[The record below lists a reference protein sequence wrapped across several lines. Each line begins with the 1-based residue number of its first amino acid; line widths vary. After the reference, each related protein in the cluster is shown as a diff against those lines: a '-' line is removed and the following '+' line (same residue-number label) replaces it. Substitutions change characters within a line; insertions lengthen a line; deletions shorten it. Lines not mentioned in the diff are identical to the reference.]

1 MKRSTLL
8 LASAAVLLGFQA
20 GANVRMPGI
29 FSNNMILQRDSKAN
43 VWGWADNGE
52 EVTVTFKGQT
62 QKATAQNGQWKVT
75 LNPMGADLKG
85 ADLVVKGKNQLTFKN
100 VVVGD
105 IWICSGQS
113 NMEWRLNNTNNARQE
128 IQKANLPGIRI
139 FNGNLYRASMK
150 PQDNFPGRSW
160 QVCSPGSIGNFS
172 AVAYFF
178 GRDLYK
184 VLNVPIGLISVN
196 WGGTRI
202 EPWTSVYGFSTQP
215 KLRSIYN
222 TLQANVPGT
231 PQSDAAYKK
240 AIADMEKWVADAKV
254 SAAGKQALPDLPRF
268 PNGLRFDN
276 HQQPVVLFNTMIH
289 PLLNF
294 AFKGAIWYQGCSNVG
309 DGAIYKEKMKA
320 LVASW
325 RKEFNKP
332 DMPFYFVQLAPFNYG
347 DPNRLPVIWEAQQGF
362 ADEDPNAAMA
372 VTNDIGN
379 FRDIH
384 PRNKLDVGAR
394 LALLALKY
402 TYGKKDLVA
411 DSPFFDSLKIEGSKA
426 VVTFRNAKE
435 LKTKDGKPAQYFE
448 IAGADSRYYPAT
460 AVLSGNKATLSSD
473 KVAKPYMVRYAW
485 NHNVTTNLVNEN
497 NLPAGAF
504 RASIPVPVRDALDRL
519 VPEAKNMKVAYAI
532 SAKKI
537 WDNGAPLYKQ
547 NNSKELAGKK
557 IKAIGYF
564 MYLVGSDGKE
574 SYVFATVD
582 PFSQDIT
589 KLGLPTASDKIFF
602 QQIVRNLT
610 VKSNVPGLTNGK
622 FEDGNVEMWSGNYGQ
637 NNAAKVPGASDSAYD
652 FGDSGS
658 SNKDEYGSFQLHN
671 YKLKQV
677 VFAMNNFRAG
687 TPDVGIGTNK
697 NGQPDYTF
705 TGSARNYAV
714 ADLLVLVDVE

>member
-1 MKRSTLL
+1 MKLSTLL
-8 LASAAVLLGFQA
+8 LASAAALAGFHA
-20 GANVRMPGI
+20 GANVRMPSL
-29 FSNNMILQRDSKAN
+29 FSNNMILQRDAKAN

-62 QKATAQNGQWKVT
+62 RKATAKDGRWMVT
-75 LNPMGADLKG
+75 LDPMQADAKG
-85 ADLVVKGKNQLTFKN
+85 ENLTIKGRNQLTIRN

-113 NMEWRLNNTNNARQE
+113 NMEWRLNNTNNAQQE
-128 IQKANLPGIRI
+128 KQKANIPAIRL

-150 PQDNFPGRSW
+150 PQDDFAGRSW
-160 QVCSPGSIGNFS
+160 QVCSPGTAGNFS
-172 AVAYFF
+172 AVGYFF
-178 GRDLYK
+178 GRDLNK
-184 VLNVPIGLISVN
+184 ALNVPIGLISVN

-202 EPWTSVYGFSTQP
+202 EPWTSTYGFSTQP

-222 TLQANVPGT
+222 TLLANVPGT

-240 AIADMEKWVADAKV
+240 AIADMEKWVADAKTSV
-254 SAAGKQALPDLPRF
+254 ANKEALPDLPRF

-309 DGAIYKEKMKA
+309 DGALYKDKMKA

-332 DMPFYFVQLAPFNYG
+332 DMPFYFVQLASYNYG
-347 DPNRLPVIWEAQQGF
+347 NPFRLPVIWEAQQGF

-372 VTNDIGN
+372 VINDIGN

-384 PRNKLDVGAR
+384 PRNKQDVGAR

-411 DSPFFDSLKIEGSKA
+411 DSPFFESLKIENGKA
-426 VVTFRNAKE
+426 VVTFRNAKT
-435 LKTKDGKPAQYFE
+435 LKTKDGKAAKYFE
-448 IAGADSRYYPAT
+448 IAGADNRYYPAT

-485 NHNVTTNLVNEN
+485 NHDVTTNLVNEN

-519 VPEAKNMKVAYAI
+519 VPEAKGMKVAYAI

-557 IKAIGYF
+557 IKTIGYF
-564 MYLVGSDGKE
+564 MHLIGNDGKE
-574 SYVFATVD
+574 RYVYATVD

-589 KLGLPTASDKIFF
+589 KLGLPTAANKAFF
-602 QQIVRNLT
+602 QQIVKNLT
-610 VKSNVPGLTNGK
+610 VKSNDPAVTSGK
-622 FEDGNVEMWSGNYGQ
+622 FEDGNVEIWSGNYGQ
-637 NNAAKVPGASDSAYD
+637 QNAAKVPGASDSVYD
-652 FGDSGS
+652 FGDVKS
-658 SNKDEYGSFQLHN
+658 SDRDEYGSFQLHN
-671 YKLKQV
+671 YKQKQT
-677 VFAMNNFRAG
+677 VFAMNNFRSG

-697 NGQPDYTF
+697 KGHPDYTF
-705 TGSARNYAV
+705 TGASKNYTV
-714 ADLLVLVDVE
+714 ADLLILVDVE

>member
-1 MKRSTLL
+1 MKLSTLL
-8 LASAAVLLGFQA
+8 LASTAAMFGFQA
-20 GANVRMPGI
+20 GANVKMPSI
-29 FSNNMILQRDSKAN
+29 FSNNMVLQRDSKAN

-52 EVTVTFKGQT
+52 EVTVTFKGQS
-62 QKATAQNGQWKVT
+62 QKTTAANGKWQVT
-75 LNPMGADLKG
+75 LNPMEADLKG
-85 ADLVVKGKNQLTFKN
+85 ADLVIKGKNQIRLKN

-128 IQKANLPGIRI
+128 IQKANLPAIRI

-150 PQDNFPGRSW
+150 PQDNIPGRSW

-178 GRDLYK
+178 GRDLNK
-184 VLNVPIGLISVN
+184 ALNIPVGLISVN

-202 EPWTSVYGFSTQP
+202 EPWTSTSGFATQP
-215 KLRSIYN
+215 KLRGIYN
-222 TLQANVPGT
+222 TLLANVPGT
-231 PQSDAAYKK
+231 KQSDAAYKK
-240 AIADMEKWVADAKV
+240 AIADMEKWVAEAKV
-254 SAAGKQALPDLPRF
+254 ATANKEALPDLPRF

-276 HQQPVVLFNTMIH
+276 HQQPTVLFNTMIN
-289 PLLNF
+289 PLLKF
-294 AFKGAIWYQGCSNVG
+294 AFKGAIWYQGCSNMG
-309 DGAIYKEKMKA
+309 DGALYNEKMKA

-347 DPNRLPVIWEAQQGF
+347 NPYRLPILWEAQQKF
-362 ADEDPNAAMA
+362 ADEDKNAAMA

-384 PRNKLDVGAR
+384 PRNKQDVGAR

-411 DSPFFDSLKIEGSKA
+411 DSPFFDSLKIENGKA

-435 LKTKDGKPAQYFE
+435 LKTKDGKPAKYFE
-448 IAGADSRYYPAT
+448 IAGADNKFHPAT
-460 AVLSGNKATLSSD
+460 VTLNGNKATLSSD
-473 KVAKPYMVRYAW
+473 KVAKPYLVRYAW
-485 NHNVTTNLVNEN
+485 NHNITTNLVNEN

-519 VPEAKNMKVAYAI
+519 VPEAKNMKVAYAL

-537 WDNGAPLYKQ
+537 WESGSPLYKQ
-547 NNSKELAGKK
+547 NNSKALAGKK
-557 IKAIGYF
+557 IKTIGYF
-564 MYLVGSDGKE
+564 MHLISNDGKE

-582 PFSQDIT
+582 PFTQDVA
-589 KLGLPTASDKIFF
+589 KLGLPTAADNNSF
-602 QQIVRNLT
+602 QQIVKNLT
-610 VKSNVPGLTNGK
+610 VKTNVAGLSSGK
-622 FEDGNVEMWSGNYGQ
+622 FEDGNVEMWCGNYGTQ
-637 NNAAKVPGASDSAYD
+637 NSAKVPGATDNNYD
-652 FGDSGS
+652 FGDSKT
-658 SNKDEYGSFQLHN
+658 SNRDEYGSFQLHN
-671 YKLKQV
+671 YKLKQT
-677 VFAMNNFRAG
+677 VFAMNNFRSG

-697 NGQPDYTF
+697 NGHPDYTF
-705 TGSARNYAV
+705 TNSTRGYTV
-714 ADLLVLVDVE
+714 ADLLILIDAE